1 MRLVL
6 DTGALIALERNERSM
21 WRRLKAALLADEVPL
36 THGGVV
42 AQAWRGGSR
51 QAALVRAL
59 GAIEVRGV
67 DERIGRETGALLGKA
82 RATDVVDA
90 AVVVIA
96 EDGDQ
101 IVTSDP
107 EDIAELA
114 RVADREIEIIE
125 V

>member
-1 MRLVL
+1 VHS
-6 DTGALIALERNERSM
+6 ARS
-21 WRRLKAALLADEVPL
+21 RSVGSTSELA
-36 THGGVV
+36 
-42 AQAWRGGSR
+42 
-51 QAALVRAL
+51 
-59 GAIEVRGV
+59 
-67 DERIGRETGALLGKA
+67 GALLGKA